1 MIFLDSSFLISFEV
15 EKDSNHVKAVKI
27 MHDILNHKYG
37 SPVISD
43 YIFDETVT
51 MTLAKTDLKKAIAAG
66 KGMKMS
72 YEMKKIDERLFE
84 ESWKTF
90 ADQIKTRL
98 SFTDC
103 TIISLMREKGIRNIA
118 TFDEDFKKI
127 ETVNVIS

>member
-15 EKDSNHVKAVKI
+15 EKDSNHDKAVKI
-27 MHDILNHKYG
+27 MRDILSHKYG
-37 SPVISD
+37 PPVISD
-43 YIFDETVT
+43 YVFDETVT
-51 MTLAKTDLKKAIAAG
+51 MTLAKTDLKKAVTAG
-66 KGMKMS
+66 KGMKIS
-72 YEMKKIDERLFE
+72 YEMKKVDEGLFE
-84 ESWKTF
+84 ESWKIF
-90 ADQIKTRL
+90 AEQIKTRL

>member
-37 SPVISD
+37 SAVISD

-72 YEMKKIDERLFE
+72 YEMEKIDERLFE

-127 ETVNVIS
+127 ETINVIS